1 MMLGKRSGAVLGIA
15 TAVLLTTTACSGGLL
30 AGDDGGGDEGGG
42 AEGGGAESGP
52 IKIGMIVPSSGS
64 SAPTGASMANGA
76 QLAIDELNDAG
87 GVLDGRKLELVTAD
101 DACDPQQAV
110 AGANKLVS
118 SGVVISVGG
127 YCSGATL
134 PTLPIFDKAGV
145 PMIIPAA
152 NSQDLVSEGLKSVF
166 LINGTGLQQS
176 TAALD
181 FIKKEGYNSL
191 ALVDDNTSYSVDIT
205 TETESQVTADG
216 TVDVVLNSSV
226 NAGESDYSAVVRDIV
241 SSDADIVYWTGYYQE
256 GGLIIDQL
264 RKKGYEG
271 DIMVADGSADSTLAE
286 IAGAAA
292 DGVYAT
298 MTPTPTTIDGAEAWI
313 EDYKDA
319 FGEDPKPY
327 STQSYD
333 AVRLAAAAFE
343 DAGSTD
349 TDEVIAALEAIDGFD
364 AFSGPL
370 TFTPEHTLASGGF
383 VILVMEN
390 GEFVLHDALQ

>member
-1 MMLGKRSGAVLGIA
+1 MKLGKRAGAMLGIA

-30 AGDDGGGDEGGG
+30 GGDSEGGD
-42 AEGGGAESGP
+42 ESGP
-52 IKIGMIVPSSGS
+52 IKIGMIVPTSGS
-64 SAPTGASMANGA
+64 SAPTGNSMADGA
-76 QLAIDELNDAG
+76 QLAVDEINEAG
-87 GVLDGRKLELVTAD
+87 GVLDGRKLELVVGD
-101 DACDPQQAV
+101 GACDAQQAV
-110 AGANKLVS
+110 ASANKLVS

-152 NSQDLVSEGLKSVF
+152 NSQDLVNEGLKSVF

-181 FIKKEGYNSL
+181 FMKKQGYTTV

-205 TETESQVTADG
+205 TETEKQITDDG
-216 TVDVVLNSSV
+216 SAEVVLNTSV
-226 NAGESDYSAVVRDIV
+226 NAGESDYSSVVRDITG
-241 SSDADIVYWTGYYQE
+241 SGADVIYWTGYYQE

-264 RKKGYEG
+264 KKAGYEG
-271 DIMVADGSADSTLAE
+271 DIIVADGSADSTLAE

-292 DGVYAT
+292 EGVFAT
-298 MTPTPTTIDGAEAWI
+298 MTPTPNTIAGAESWI
-313 EDYKDA
+313 EDFKEA
-319 FGEDPKPY
+319 FGEEPKPY

-349 TDEVIAALEAIDGFD
+349 TDKVIAALEAIDGFD

-370 TFTPEHTLASGGF
+370 SFTPEHTLASGGF
-383 VILVMEN
+383 VILVMKD
-390 GEFVLHDALQ
+390 GDFVLHDDLQ

>member
-1 MMLGKRSGAVLGIA
+1 MKLGKRAGVMLGIA
-15 TAVLLTTTACSGGLL
+15 TAVILTTSACSGGLL
-30 AGDDGGGDEGGG
+30 GGGE
-42 AEGGGAESGP
+42 ESGDGTGP
-52 IKIGMIVPSSGS
+52 IKIGMIVPTSGS

-76 QLAIDELNDAG
+76 QMAVDEINEAG
-87 GVLDGRKLELVTAD
+87 GVLDGRMLELVVAD
-101 DACDPQQAV
+101 GACDAQQAV
-110 AGANKLVS
+110 ASANKLVS
-118 SGVVISVGG
+118 SEVVVSVGG

-152 NSQDLVSEGLKSVF
+152 NSQDLVNEGLKSVF

-181 FIKKEGYNSL
+181 FIKKQGYGTV

-205 TETESQVTADG
+205 TETEKQITEDG
-216 TVDVVLNSSV
+216 SVEVVLNTSV
-226 NAGESDYSAVVRDIV
+226 NAGESDYSSVVRDIIN
-241 SSDADIVYWTGYYQE
+241 SGAEMIYWTGYYQE
-256 GGLIIDQL
+256 GGLITDQL
-264 RKKGYEG
+264 RKNGYEG

-292 DGVYAT
+292 EGVYAT
-298 MTPTPTTIDGAEAWI
+298 MTPTPNTIKGAESWI
-313 EDYKDA
+313 EDYTAA
-319 FGEDPKPY
+319 FGEEPKPY

-333 AVRLAAAAFE
+333 AVRLAAAAIE
-343 DAGSTD
+343 AAGNTETD
-349 TDEVIAALEAIDGFD
+349 DIISALEATEGFD

-370 TFTPEHTLASGGF
+370 SFTPEHTLASGGF

-390 GEFVLHDALQ
+390 GDFVLFDDLQ